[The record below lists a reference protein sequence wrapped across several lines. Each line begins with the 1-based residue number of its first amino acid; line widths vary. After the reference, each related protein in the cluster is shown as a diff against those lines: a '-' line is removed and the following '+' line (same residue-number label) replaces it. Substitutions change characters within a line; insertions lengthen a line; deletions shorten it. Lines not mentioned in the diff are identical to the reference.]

1 MLGFRLATGKVDGV
15 AEQGERTEPPNSVL
29 GRAFT
34 LVAALGAADDGLTLS
49 ELCRRTGIPKGTAHR
64 LLGELIGWDV
74 VERSDGRLR
83 LRWQATRS
91 APPREDLP
99 GLAAPYLA
107 DLHEATGETVQFAVL
122 DTGDVPEVVYLHR
135 LRAEAGPALPA
146 RIGGRMPAYCTGL
159 GKAMLAFSPPQ
170 TLLRVLEAGLRRR
183 APRTVIAP
191 RLLQQQLAV
200 VRQRGVADE
209 FEESAPGLC
218 CVAAPVLIGDGSV
231 VAAVSV
237 TGTVRQMDPARHVSA
252 VRTAALGLSR
262 ALS

>member
-1 MLGFRLATGKVDGV
+1 MLGFRLSTGKVDGV
-15 AEQGERTEPPNSVL
+15 TEQGERAERPNSVL

-34 LVAALGAADDGLTLS
+34 LVAALGASEAGLTLS

-64 LLGELIGWDV
+64 LLAELIEWDV
-74 VERSDGRLR
+74 VERSGGGLR
-83 LRWQATRS
+83 LRWQPRRS
-91 APPREDLP
+91 APPPEDLR
-99 GLAAPYLA
+99 GLAAPYLT

-122 DTGDVPEVVYLHR
+122 DTGGVPEVVYLHR
-135 LRAEAGPALPA
+135 LRAEAGPVLPA

-170 TLLRVLEAGLRRR
+170 TLLRVLDAGLRRR
-183 APRTVIAP
+183 APRTVIVP

-209 FEESAPGLC
+209 YEESAPGLC
-218 CVAAPVLIGDGSV
+218 CVAAPVLIGDGTV
-231 VAAVSV
+231 VAAVSI
-237 TGTVRQMDPARHVSA
+237 TGSVRRMDPARHVSA
-252 VRTAALGLSR
+252 IRTTALGLSR